1 MSSKSL
7 KRKKS
12 EDISNWVSYGNRM
25 SIYNRWKIV
34 TFEVES
40 VKPTGSTHKAH
51 LFDLNH
57 ESIRCTDSAA
67 LVETNGSWAGS
78 IYWSGSTQFQMNL
91 TQKLISKCP
100 KPQSPKARAGQ
111 TAMCVWAWVETHI
124 TYFILSLKD
133 LVPQRPNPYTSILS
147 YLYSSIVYYFSMW
160 DELI

>member
-1 MSSKSL
+1 MGQ
-7 KRKKS
+7 KKKK
-12 EDISNWVSYGNRM
+12 DISNWVGYENRR

-67 LVETNGSWAGS
+67 LVQTNGSWAGS
-78 IYWSGSTQFQMNL
+78 IYRSGSTQFQMNL

-100 KPQSPKARAGQ
+100 KPQSSSWPDGDVCLGMSRDSHHLLHPFFKRFFNVG
-111 TAMCVWAWVETHI
+111 WAHLVQVFPYNS
-124 TYFILSLKD
+124 YFNQLLSW
-133 LVPQRPNPYTSILS
+133 
-147 YLYSSIVYYFSMW
+147 F
-160 DELI
+160 